1 MNAHLLLKGFFFSVL
16 KFYSSPYNNN
26 QQINIPN
33 TDLLLFYN
41 IFTNS
46 EAVVNRGSP

>member
-16 KFYSSPYNNN
+16 KFYSSPYNN